1 MRRKTVDMDKV
12 LKNSDIIQPINVEH
26 LMEPA
31 EDKLTAGE
39 PIPYEDLT
47 KEELITVLKSRDQV
61 IEFYEEDKKE
71 SQDKHNKELEEMQ
84 KYYDQLLEHGLLI
97 IISDSQG
104 TQYDGG
110 RGQGH
115 IYIFRSVEAV

>member
-12 LKNSDIIQPINVEH
+12 LKNSDIIQPINVEN

-31 EDKLTAGE
+31 EDYNKIDAGE

-71 SQDKHNKELEEMQ
+71 TNEKHNKELEEMQ
-84 KYYDQLLEHGLLI
+84 KYYVARVNEIKALNEYHERKLDI
-97 IISDSQG
+97 IKNIIVMEG
-104 TQYDGG
+104 E
-110 RGQGH
+110 RK
-115 IYIFRSVEAV
+115 